1 MKISGIYKI
10 TSPSKRI
17 YIGQSS
23 DLKERFR
30 RYKHL
35 YRSKSLTKLY
45 RSFLK
50 YGIDNHTFEI
60 IEECS
65 IELLN
70 ERERYWQDFYNVN
83 SKKGLNCRLTTTE
96 TKSGGL
102 SEETKIKIGIGNK
115 GKVMSEKAKLRIS
128 QSKKGKKIPKESL
141 LLFSECKK
149 KKVKCVEDNLIF
161 DSVGAALKYYK
172 ISSSILIDN
181 LKRNKTIKK
190 LNKNF
195 EYV

>member
-1 MKISGIYKI
+1 MKKSGIYKI
-10 TSPSKRI
+10 TSPSNRI

-35 YRSKSLTKLY
+35 HRSKLLTKLY

-50 YGIDNHTFEI
+50 YGIENHKFEI
-60 IEECS
+60 IEECLP
-65 IELLN
+65 ELLN
-70 ERERYWQDFYNVN
+70 ERERYWQDYYNVN
-83 SKKGLNCRLTTTE
+83 SKNGLNCRLTTTE
-96 TKSGGL
+96 NKSGGL
-102 SEETKIKIGIGNK
+102 SEETKKKIGIGNK
-115 GKVMSEKAKLRIS
+115 GKVMSEEAKLKIS

-141 LLFSECKK
+141 ILFSECKK
-149 KKVKCVEDNLIF
+149 KKVRCIEDNLIF
-161 DSVGAALKYYK
+161 DSVGATLKYYK
-172 ISSSILIDN
+172 ISSWTLTNN
-181 LKRNKTIKK
+181 LKRGKKIKK

>member
-1 MKISGIYKI
+1 MKKCGIYKI
-10 TSPSKRI
+10 TSPSKKV
-17 YIGQSS
+17 YIGQSTNIEFRFNS
-23 DLKERFR
+23 YKNLKRCN
-30 RYKHL
+30 KQ
-35 YRSKSLTKLY
+35 TKLFA
-45 RSFLK
+45 SFQK
-50 YGIDNHTFEI
+50 YGTQNHVFEI
-60 IEECS
+60 IEECNES
-65 IELLN
+65 ELN
-70 ERERYWQDFYNVN
+70 MKERYWQDFYNVN